1 MVVYF
6 KQAAKL
12 RYGLTE
18 KEALKLA
25 FQYGKE
31 NGVVRPD
38 SWVKNKCGGNMGL
51 RGLRKMSQ
59 FFVFEKS

>member
-18 KEALKLA
+18 KKALKFA
-25 FQYGKE
+25 FQSGEE
-31 NGVVRPD
+31 NGVIRPE

-51 RGLRKMSQ
+51 RGLRKMSI
-59 FFVFEKS
+59 FCV